1 MRLPI
6 RDDAPSTLPLSTAEP
21 GWRNPSLEQHRSLP
35 GRHLEE
41 RRADPMKI
49 LALVSSNRKHGN
61 TARLVQMVEGEMRA
75 LAAATDTAFEFET
88 LYLGDLAMNPC
99 LGCRG
104 CFDRGE
110 ARCPVKDDLPMI
122 RAKMDAA
129 DGLIVASPVY
139 VNDVNG
145 VAKTWIDRLAYLCH
159 RPALAGKC
167 AYLIVTV
174 ADSPTGHALRTL
186 NIALR
191 TWGCHIV
198 GQAGYKMGPLL
209 PQAQLEARFRGDAT
223 RVARALYDN
232 VAQQQYLRPAFLS
245 LMMFKIQQLAWQRE
259 DPGSLDY
266 VYWHDQGWL
275 DPATTFY
282 IPHRAKPLKVAAA
295 RAVGAV
301 VYRFVT

>member
-1 MRLPI
+1 M
-6 RDDAPSTLPLSTAEP
+6 
-21 GWRNPSLEQHRSLP
+21 H
-35 GRHLEE
+35 
-41 RRADPMKI
+41 I
-49 LALVSSNRKHGN
+49 LALMSSNRKHGN
-61 TARLVQMVEGEMRA
+61 TARLVQLIEDEMRA
-75 LAAATDTAFEFET
+75 LAARHGAPLEFET
-88 LYLGDLAMNPC
+88 LHLGDLELHPC

-110 ARCPVKDDLPMI
+110 TRCPVKDDLPAI
-122 RAKMDAA
+122 RAQMDAA

-167 AYLIVTV
+167 VYLIATV

-209 PQAQLEARFRGDAT
+209 PQAELESRFSREAF
-223 RVARALYDN
+223 RVAEAMFEAI
-232 VAQQQYLRPAFLS
+232 AQQQYLRPAFMS

-259 DPGSLDY
+259 NPGSLDY
-266 VYWHDQGWL
+266 AYWHDQGWL
-275 DPATTFY
+275 GPACTFY
-282 IPHRAKPLKVAAA
+282 IPHRSNPLKVAAA
-295 RAVGAV
+295 RGVGALL
-301 VYRFVT
+301 YRFVT